1 MNSQSIAKPMQTPE
15 DPALRGRARRAIPLI
30 AAALAVALVAGLI
43 YLRPGPRLASTATPR
58 PSPTQSVLA
67 GNYSV
72 DYKFISPSV
81 GWALIYDPSAQSAR
95 YWVFGTTD
103 GAVHWTQQLSGSAP
117 YLNPGG
123 LVILDRNHG
132 FFYLGRDAAFQTSDG
147 GHGWTWISL
156 PPQTYGNV
164 WFVDAVHW
172 WYQGLTPKADPSQ
185 GLDTVFLAT
194 ADGGVTWTPLPPPP
208 APELLVF
215 RNRREAWSALEM
227 VGNESLQ
234 PTVYSTHDGAQS
246 WQAHVL
252 PAGAADA
259 AANQF
264 SESGVELLPGGGVLA
279 LKGFT
284 AYASFDGG
292 DTWRELAP
300 APVGNTYTDM
310 AFAAED
316 DWWAMHEG
324 VLFESRDSGQS
335 WREVALQFDSWEYR
349 VQVLDSRHAWA
360 RLRQSGSRQT
370 LSGLAFTVDGGLNW
384 TNANV
389 PRPG

>member
-1 MNSQSIAKPMQTPE
+1 
-15 DPALRGRARRAIPLI
+15 
-30 AAALAVALVAGLI
+30 
-43 YLRPGPRLASTATPR
+43 
-58 PSPTQSVLA
+58 
-67 GNYSV
+67 
-72 DYKFISPSV
+72 
-81 GWALIYDPSAQSAR
+81 
-95 YWVFGTTD
+95 
-103 GAVHWTQQLSGSAP
+103 
-117 YLNPGG
+117 
-123 LVILDRNHG
+123 
-132 FFYLGRDAAFQTSDG
+132 
-147 GHGWTWISL
+147 
-156 PPQTYGNV
+156 
-164 WFVDAVHW
+164 
-172 WYQGLTPKADPSQ
+172 
-185 GLDTVFLAT
+185 
-194 ADGGVTWTPLPPPP
+194 
-208 APELLVF
+208 
-215 RNRREAWSALEM
+215 M
-227 VGNESLQ
+227 VGNESVQ

-259 AANQF
+259 AANQC

-284 AYASFDGG
+284 AYASFDG

-324 VLFESRDSGQS
+324 VLFKSRDRGQS

>member
-1 MNSQSIAKPMQTPE
+1 M
-15 DPALRGRARRAIPLI
+15 RGRARRAIPLI

-95 YWVFGTTD
+95 YWVFATTD
-103 GAVHWTQQLSGSAP
+103 GAVHWTQQVSGSAP

-132 FFYLGRDAAFQTSDG
+132 FFYL
-147 GHGWTWISL
+147 
-156 PPQTYGNV
+156 
-164 WFVDAVHW
+164 
-172 WYQGLTPKADPSQ
+172 
-185 GLDTVFLAT
+185 
-194 ADGGVTWTPLPPPP
+194 
-208 APELLVF
+208 
-215 RNRREAWSALEM
+215 
-227 VGNESLQ
+227 
-234 PTVYSTHDGAQS
+234 
-246 WQAHVL
+246 
-252 PAGAADA
+252 
-259 AANQF
+259 
-264 SESGVELLPGGGVLA
+264 GVELLPGGGVLA

-292 DTWRELAP
+292 DTWRVLAP

-324 VLFESRDSGQS
+324 VLFKSRDRGQS